1 MTIFDFLLIGTA
13 LGLLCGICV
22 GILHEEKLVRFE
34 RAVWIGF
41 WRTVKDW
48 AADKLP
54 EVRA

>member
-1 MTIFDFLLIGTA
+1 MNLFIIIMFVPTLAAI
-13 LGLLCGICV
+13 CWGIW
-22 GILHEEKLVRFE
+22 HEEKLVRFE
-34 RAVWIGF
+34 RALWVGF